1 MTKTLTEYLLSS
13 KVKTI
18 LPTRE
23 VYKIKPGIINSFSF
37 KNFIKNL
44 KKKPMVTKNGPF
56 FEEIEQLKLEQ
67 KQIVERGV
75 ASDMLQMRTDIFRAM
90 FKKRSQRVSYKKFKK
105 IFGRKNYNYAKFK
118 VSNKIENIFKFN
130 LAILVKKNNVFCTFS
145 NFEEKKTIKACSSG
159 TYKIKV
165 SKKTLRYT
173 YDLVLE
179 KFYRD
184 IRKHVYP
191 KKKKIFVGKK
201 GLFVTL
207 VCSKRL
213 RKKVSQSI
221 RRNFKKI
228 PLLIKVLNKKVFN
241 GCRPPKK
248 VRKKRRRMRIYK

>member
-1 MTKTLTEYLLSS
+1 MTKFLADYLLSNEG
-13 KVKTI
+13 KN
-18 LPTRE
+18 LFPANE
-23 VYKIKPGIINSFSF
+23 LYKLKPSLGNRFSF
-37 KNFIKNL
+37 QSFL
-44 KKKPMVTKNGPF
+44 KKKSTPIIIKDPYT
-56 FEEIEQLKLEQ
+56 EIVKQLKAEQ

-75 ASDMLQMRTDIFRAM
+75 AEDMLQIDTDNFRTL
-90 FKKRSQRVSYKKFKK
+90 FKKRSQKVSYKKFKK
-105 IFGRKNYNYAKFK
+105 IFGIKKYNYKKFK
-118 VSNKIENIFKFN
+118 ISNKIENIFKFN
-130 LAILVKKNNVFCTFS
+130 LTILVKKNNIFCTFS
-145 NFEEKKTIKACSSG
+145 NFDEKKTIKSCSSG
-159 TYKIKV
+159 KYRIKV

-173 YDLVLE
+173 YDLVLD

-191 KKKKIFVGKK
+191 KTKKKNISIGKR